1 MAQMIH
7 TLIGRGIY
15 DVEEIAHLIGAT
27 TRQVSRWAGP
37 ASHGGGLLLPDDRG
51 LLTFWDLIT
60 ARVALALHGKGVS
73 TASTRNARDLLRAKV
88 DFDWPLAH
96 YAGLQ
101 RLGRSGRDVYAIED
115 DGEWMDAS
123 RGGQRPFPG
132 VMEPWI
138 TRVDFGQLGPATSWT
153 PVDGVILDPTVQ
165 AGAPCLDGTRLTT
178 RTIAQLH
185 DGGDSVEDIA
195 WAYELETDLVS
206 RALKYEKSPAEVA

>member
-1 MAQMIH
+1 MGQVH

-37 ASHGGGLLLPDDRG
+37 ASHGGGLLLPDERG

-60 ARVALALHGKGVS
+60 ARVALTLQRQGVS
-73 TASTRNARDLLRAKV
+73 TSSTRDARDHLRASL

-96 YAGLQ
+96 YAGLR
-101 RLGRSGRDVYAIED
+101 RLGRSGRDVYAIEY
-115 DGEWMDAS
+115 DGEWTDVS
-123 RGGQRPFPG
+123 RGGQRPFAG
-132 VMEPWI
+132 VIDPWI
-138 TRVDFGQLGPATSWT
+138 IRVDFEPLGPAASWT
-153 PVDGVILDPTVQ
+153 PVDGVVLDPKVQ

-178 RTIAQLH
+178 KTIAELH

-195 WAYELETDLVS
+195 WAYELEADLVQ
-206 RALKYEKSPAEVA
+206 RAIDYERSLNEAA